1 MNLISK
7 FGRAG
12 IRYMPSVFTEQ
23 GIAMLSGILKS
34 PIAVEINIRIMRTFV
49 EIRQAISIQP
59 EYCQLKDRVRHIELQ
74 MESFSVHSTVD
85 GTILDRKIMSMSTD
99 TKRIS
104 ETIDKF
110 QDTHV
115 IIKRLDEDIN
125 QG

>member
-1 MNLISK
+1 
-7 FGRAG
+7 
-12 IRYMPSVFTEQ
+12 
-23 GIAMLSGILKS
+23 
-34 PIAVEINIRIMRTFV
+34 MRTFV